1 MSGPSKEQLAA
12 WTADTKRIGFARR
25 NWPVVRRLA
34 AVTVALLLAG
44 LTAGLLNYPPALTA
58 ACWIAAT
65 IAGTA
70 MLVWFFDPRR
80 FRSRS
85 PGPF

>member
-1 MSGPSKEQLAA
+1 MGRPDEQQLAA
-12 WTADTKRIGFARR
+12 WTADTRRIGFERR

-34 AVTVALLLAG
+34 ALCAGLLLAG
-44 LTAGLLNYPPALTA
+44 LAADLLGYPPTLA
-58 ACWIAAT
+58 AVCWVAGAV
-65 IAGTA
+65 AGTA

-80 FRSRS
+80 FKARP